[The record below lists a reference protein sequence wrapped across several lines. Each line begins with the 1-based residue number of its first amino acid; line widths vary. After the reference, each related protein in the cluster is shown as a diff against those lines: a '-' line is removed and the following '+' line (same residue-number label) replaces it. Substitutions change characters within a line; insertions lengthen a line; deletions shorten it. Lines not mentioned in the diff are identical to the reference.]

1 MDSYTHFF
9 VTCIFIW
16 RLKIWDSLNEPQA
29 SSFGERNNINYCQLG
44 LIFGCLLHWTHCWRF
59 SMRLIAWLGRANK
72 LSVQNKGA
80 VFHRLND
87 RIRKSQIPL
96 LPIHKTRGSKG
107 KSCLYCSTF
116 DICQLI
122 LVVPSYVA
130 KVLVCNWK
138 ARWTGEHC
146 EPLPFPLSL
155 NPQAAQRCP
164 KVSRKNLFVFFLG
177 EILLDILCCM
187 VIVAYIQRYPSIQT
201 HNHINGVLDEMSYNW
216 P

>member
-1 MDSYTHFF
+1 
-9 VTCIFIW
+9 
-16 RLKIWDSLNEPQA
+16 
-29 SSFGERNNINYCQLG
+29 
-44 LIFGCLLHWTHCWRF
+44 
-59 SMRLIAWLGRANK
+59 MRLIAWLGRANK

-138 ARWTGEHC
+138 ARWTGEHW

-164 KVSRKNLFVFFLG
+164 KVSRKNIVCFLSRRNPIRYSVLYG
-177 EILLDILCCM
+177 NSSIYSKISIHPNPQSHKHYSHRRKGDLPSSICRKLGIGVKKESEGIEDRFEKEIIQAIKVTLLSSVQSSLTLLKFGDFLKS
-187 VIVAYIQRYPSIQT
+187 PDS
-201 HNHINGVLDEMSYNW
+201 
-216 P
+216 

>member
-1 MDSYTHFF
+1 
-9 VTCIFIW
+9 
-16 RLKIWDSLNEPQA
+16 
-29 SSFGERNNINYCQLG
+29 
-44 LIFGCLLHWTHCWRF
+44 
-59 SMRLIAWLGRANK
+59 MRLIAWLGRAYK

-130 KVLVCNWK
+130 KVLVCNWR
-138 ARWTGEHC
+138 ARWTGGGEHW

-187 VIVAYIQRYPSIQT
+187 VIVAYIQRYPYIQT
-201 HNHINGVLDEMSYNW
+201 HNHILCLKHYSHRRKGDLPS
-216 P
+216 